1 MISVI
6 VPTSSYMP
14 SVNENPMDCV
24 KKNITSEQVDESR
37 ESCLYYLANLTL
49 AQQPFSLE
57 HNQTLS
63 EIRLIKSRALFSD
76 RFSMASCGGIVF
88 SGVFA
93 AASCAS
99 AYFAA
104 QALDASV
111 VYSMFF
117 SGTANALGNLI
128 MYRDSR
134 RHSHAADLKQDL
146 HRKLCEHYFVL
157 AKCLLEHHYVRLKFF
172 GEPDQNWIRVA
183 GQIKEKCTLILAR
196 FNDIFHEP
204 ALDSEEIIAPLY
216 DAAHHVFTGSRLYR
230 NDLRDFIH
238 TWNVIP
244 DLPSPIS
251 RSSSLFSLSSL
262 SRTESLP
269 AENSANFQNQDFLSL
284 HVSDTELLPENFA
297 NFQNQGF
304 SSLDVSDVVIDPVT
318 AL

>member
-24 KKNITSEQVDESR
+24 RRNITSEQVDESR
-37 ESCLYYLANLTL
+37 EACLYYLADLNQS
-49 AQQPFSLE
+49 QQPFSLE
-57 HNQTLS
+57 YSQTLG
-63 EIRLIKSRALFSD
+63 EIRSIKSKALCSD
-76 RFSMASCGGIVF
+76 RFSVASCGGIVF
-88 SGVFA
+88 SGLFA
-93 AASCAS
+93 VASCAA

-104 QALDASV
+104 QAFDASV
-111 VYSMFF
+111 VYSMVF

-134 RHSHAADLKQDL
+134 THSHAADLKQDL

-157 AKCLLEHHYVRLKFF
+157 AKCLLEHHYVRFKIF

-216 DAAHHVFTGSRLYR
+216 DAAHHIFSGRRLYR
-230 NDLRDFIH
+230 SDLRDFIH
-238 TWNVIP
+238 TWNAMTET
-244 DLPSPIS
+244 PSLIN
-251 RSSSLFSLSSL
+251 RASSSILSVSEIGT
-262 SRTESLP
+262 SSG
-269 AENSANFQNQDFLSL
+269 SHISVDF
-284 HVSDTELLPENFA
+284 E
-297 NFQNQGF
+297 NQG
-304 SSLDVSDVVIDPVT
+304 SLTVLPQNHVIDVVT
-318 AL
+318 AT